1 MKTLQQQLGQY
12 GLYHRSKRNVL
23 THFFGIPLIVFAALC
38 LLARIEIPIA
48 NFSIDGAQI
57 FVLASVV
64 YYFMLSFS
72 LGLIMG
78 IIFTLLLV
86 AAQPIAAMA
95 LVPWLAIGVGVFVI
109 PSQIQTPQLQLPWL
123 AIGVGVFVF
132 GWVLQFIGHYF
143 EGKKPAFVDDLVGLI
158 IGPLYVT
165 VELLFLMG
173 FYKNLEQQ
181 VNEIAGPTKA

>member
-38 LLARIEIPIA
+38 LLARVEIPIGSF
-48 NFSIDGAQI
+48 NVDGAQL

-78 IIFTLLLV
+78 IIFTVLLV
-86 AAQPIAAMA
+86 AAQPIAAM
-95 LVPWLAIGVGVFVI
+95 PFTYWLTIGVGVF
-109 PSQIQTPQLQLPWL
+109 L
-123 AIGVGVFVF
+123 F

-165 VELLFLMG
+165 AELLFLMG